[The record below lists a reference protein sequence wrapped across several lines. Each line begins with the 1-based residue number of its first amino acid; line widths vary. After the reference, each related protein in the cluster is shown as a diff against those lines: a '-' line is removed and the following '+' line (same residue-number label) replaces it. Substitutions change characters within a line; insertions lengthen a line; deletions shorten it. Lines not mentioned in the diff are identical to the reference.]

1 MSAFVN
7 HLLVI
12 SALTAAVGYFI
23 WHALARRGKG
33 GASCGGGC
41 DCGGK
46 KVTRPPGK

>member
-1 MSAFVN
+1 MSTFVDN
-7 HLLVI
+7 LLVI

-33 GASCGGGC
+33 GSSCGGGC